1 MFTALM
7 EFLNYQNIIWNQSSG
22 QRVILYVVLVN
33 RTEKQLLII
42 LKIRELKNK
51 IKNNNV
57 FKNNSTPTI

>member
-22 QRVILYVVLVN
+22 QGVILYVVLVN